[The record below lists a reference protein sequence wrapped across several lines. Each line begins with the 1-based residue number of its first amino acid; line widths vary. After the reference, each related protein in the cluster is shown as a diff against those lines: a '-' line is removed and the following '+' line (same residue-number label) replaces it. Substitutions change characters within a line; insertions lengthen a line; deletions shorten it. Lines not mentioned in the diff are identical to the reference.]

1 MGRGPEKWPQAP
13 FFFDYGAG
21 PMLDLGPYYITTLV
35 NMLGPAKRVT
45 AFTKKFDDMRTGGPE
60 TQPPVYPIN
69 VTTHLTGVIEFEC
82 GALITMISSFD
93 VWKHGHCP
101 IEIYGSEG
109 SLQVP
114 DPNTFGGPVKLL
126 RAGASAYEKVPVV
139 YGYRENSR
147 GLGVAD
153 LCVALR
159 EGRTPSLSVEDFP
172 CFSHEAT
179 EGNQHVDPT
188 YLDVVAK
195 SLTADDAPTFER
207 ALRAMEEG
215 DLAWLGFK
223 IVYDADA
230 AQRNTDNEVTK
241 KYGDEGSADGEP
253 LVFFCN
259 DAKEIVA
266 SRPYSPRDT
275 FQMKDVT
282 RGPSMHNEQFEGLT
296 WASVPLFDQV
306 HVWLL
311 GASDAASEVAAL
323 ADHVGFAV
331 TVVDYDPAYV
341 SEARF
346 PTAKRIVL
354 EGGNFDALEQLDAAP
369 EDYVCVLT
377 RGHMFDP
384 EGCVWA
390 TRHHVHY
397 VGMMGCAGKN
407 DRVRELVLA
416 SGATEEDWERVKRP
430 IGLKFGAKTPAELAI
445 AMQAAGEPRAMPLD
459 YEDVNVGAKVVKLIQ
474 SYTPIVN
481 ETVWLKR

>member
-1 MGRGPEKWPQAP
+1 MKRETIATIIEDLQA
-13 FFFDYGAG
+13 
-21 PMLDLGPYYITTLV
+21 
-35 NMLGPAKRVT
+35 
-45 AFTKKFDDMRTGGPE
+45 
-60 TQPPVYPIN
+60 
-69 VTTHLTGVIEFEC
+69 
-82 GALITMISSFD
+82 
-93 VWKHGHCP
+93 
-101 IEIYGSEG
+101 
-109 SLQVP
+109 
-114 DPNTFGGPVKLL
+114 
-126 RAGASAYEKVPVV
+126 
-139 YGYRENSR
+139 
-147 GLGVAD
+147 
-153 LCVALR
+153 
-159 EGRTPSLSVEDFP
+159 GRTPVLAVEDFP
-172 CFSHEAT
+172 AFSEEAT
-179 EGNQHVDPT
+179 AGDPHIGPET
-188 YLDVVAK
+188 LSAIAAT
-195 SLTADDAPTFER
+195 LTEADIPTFER
-207 ALRAMEEG
+207 ALRAMGEG

-223 IVYDADA
+223 VVYDAAA
-230 AQRNTDNEVTK
+230 AQGNVDNEVTK
-241 KYGDEGSADGEP
+241 KYGEQGSADGEP

-430 IGLKFGAKTPAELAI
+430 IGLKFGAKAPAELAI
-445 AMQAAGEPRAMPLD
+445 AIVAELV
-459 YEDVNVGAKVVKLIQ
+459 DVRYRQRYSAEARERHEKSLG
-474 SYTPIVN
+474 
-481 ETVWLKR
+481 R